1 MSFFH
6 FNVIPSFE
14 CHFVILMSFRHLNVI
29 PSFECHSIIW
39 MTFHHLNVIS
49 LAISQGGNIQSFG
62 CHSIHPIVIWG
73 VEMTGD
79 ENILEW
85 QEWWWNDVLIIWK
98 TFPSFLSSQMSG
110 QNWGNCRFHP
120 CHPESSHHSSVI
132 QKFWINGKMPQM
144 TSEWRMIFGY
154 VWPLS
159 LSTDDSSLILKS
171 EIADMPVAYYAK
183 ATAANANANATA
195 ALRLNHS
202 FCCSQ

>member
-14 CHFVILMSFRHLNVI
+14 CHFVILMSFHHLNVI

-85 QEWWWNDVLIIWK
+85 QEWWWNDVLIIWN

-159 LSTDDSSLILKS
+159 LFKNKIIS
-171 EIADMPVAYYAK
+171 EIVSTACFSYPPTVESSKWTCMMERRP
-183 ATAANANANATA
+183 TAATSAATQA
-195 ALRLNHS
+195 S
-202 FCCSQ
+202 